1 MRTLVVGL
9 LTSAMIVG
17 IGLSACKPGM
27 LASYPDRDRVGQA
40 QKKWCAML
48 GKAQSPEGKWGYTK
62 ECEAVYPTSSASFL
76 ARLTTCFSKAY
87 AELGN
92 DMPDETT
99 MMDECTNEVLATSEP
114 GEAKRTALVTARC
127 RRTARCTPISEAACF
142 EAYEEL
148 DSSLRLI
155 LTSMYNLRAQ
165 HEIASCLDDGACDE
179 DTYAA
184 MGVCYDAQAKRR
196 AWFTTMLGKTADVSL
211 VPAN

>member
-17 IGLSACKPGM
+17 LGLSACKPGM
-27 LASYPDRDRVGQA
+27 LASYPDRDRVSQA

-48 GKAQSPEGKWGYTK
+48 GKAESPEGTWGYTK

-76 ARLTTCFSKAY
+76 SRLTTCFGKAY

-92 DMPDETT
+92 DVPDEAT
-99 MMDECTNEVLATSEP
+99 MMDECTNEVLATSDP
-114 GEAKRTALVTARC
+114 GEAKRTALVQARC
-127 RRTARCTPISEAACF
+127 RRTARCTPIGEAACF

-148 DSSLRLI
+148 DPSLRLI

-165 HEIASCLDDGACDE
+165 HEIASCLDDGACEAD
-179 DTYAA
+179 DYAA
-184 MGVCYDAQAKRR
+184 MNLCYDVQAKRR
-196 AWFTTMLGKTADVSL
+196 AWFTTMLGKTADVSI